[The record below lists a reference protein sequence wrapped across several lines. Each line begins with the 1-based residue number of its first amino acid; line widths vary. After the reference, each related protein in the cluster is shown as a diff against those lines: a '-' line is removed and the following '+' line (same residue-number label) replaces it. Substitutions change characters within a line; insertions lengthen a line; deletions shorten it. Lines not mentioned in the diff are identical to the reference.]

1 MAPQA
6 PAAERRKRSLTDE
19 DVTALGA
26 ATARAIIDHLD
37 DPDTVDRLSKVV
49 GRLTDVI
56 VGRGAKRIGMYV
68 IVSLLALGAAKLDAG
83 QLLAKLFSK

>member
-1 MAPQA
+1 MGPTAP
-6 PAAERRKRSLTDE
+6 PERRKRSLTDD

-26 ATARAIIDHLD
+26 AVARAIIDHLD

-68 IVSLLALGAAKLDAG
+68 LVSVMALAMAKLDLNA
-83 QLLAKLFSK
+83 LLARLLGK

>member
-1 MAPQA
+1 MAPTA
-6 PAAERRKRSLTDE
+6 PPERRSRSLTDE
-19 DVTALGA
+19 DVKALGA

-68 IVSLLALGAAKLDAG
+68 LVSVMALAMAKVDLNALLARLLGK
-83 QLLAKLFSK
+83 